1 MELLAAQNE
10 HRGPTQQQGALWPP
24 TPPPSA
30 HTNPFLTPADT
41 NPNSANWSYEHIV
54 KEVDAAYGPQSEHAA
69 AVGIELRQRVRKQG
83 ETMHTLRD
91 DIYEKVAIVYG
102 DRTELEQDCIAV
114 EIFTNAMTD
123 ADIIQKLLEEK
134 PRTLACAYDIAHR
147 YETTKRAARAVTQM
161 MRPGL
166 GPRGSA
172 ARAAVVL
179 EDAPASECDQPRLSA
194 LLDSGARRNVLPL
207 HHFNSL
213 PTQSRPPVQ
222 PSIAKVLQGIGPEG
236 LSILGEVVLP
246 VFVGSR
252 TTDVDF
258 IMADTA
264 RSTEVILGH
273 PFLRQSNACLDYGRR
288 EISLF
293 NVKVPRYDPNYQP
306 AAAHVVRIARTTVL
320 EPGREY
326 VVPGSA
332 SLRSQ
337 TGGDLM
343 LSPTKAFI
351 EKHCVLVAHA
361 VVQPLKSAG
370 IPIRVFNPGSTP
382 VTLKRGTV
390 AGVLQPADHRA
401 AEVVATLESAPTLPP
416 SKPGPINSVSVPS
429 HLQVMYGESCSILSE
444 GDCNKLA
451 HLLHS
456 YADIFSTG
464 PTDLGRTNIVQHDIQ
479 TLPGP
484 PVKQPPRRMATD
496 KQLAADQQ
504 LQQSLDAGQVLVGV
518 VGPNPELPLVG
529 VGDLNSCDTVYP
541 SVHSVNE
548 TQQTLFQGWTVEQ
561 LTTAQ
566 KTDPDIAPVWQWVD
580 SGCSRPPWSTIAP
593 YSPATK
599 AYWSQWKRLYMKD
612 GVLMRKFFSSEGQ
625 TFFPQVLLPH
635 ALRKAVME
643 QMHDGPVG
651 GHFGGER
658 TLARVKTRYFWYNM
672 RDDVTLW
679 CRTCTR
685 CAAKAR
691 PKKTPQAAMGTVR
704 VGAPM
709 ERIAVDLMGPLNE
722 TDRHNRFILVVQ
734 DYFSKWVEAYPVSNE
749 QALTVAE
756 KIVSEWGM
764 CELLGI
770 EKTRTTPFHPQS
782 DGQVER
788 FNATLQKTLAA
799 TAEREITEP
808 IDLVVGLP
816 PNDTNSS
823 LKPDYVV
830 NLREQLERSHQ
841 LAREALGKASERAK
855 RQYDKNICQTQYLVG
870 SAVWYL
876 VKGTKRVRHKVRKF
890 LPSYEGPYFIV
901 GQLDDLVYQIQK
913 GPRKAQT
920 FPFQSPARQQLGFP
934 EKRHTNTTGGVSPC
948 V

>member
-1 MELLAAQNE
+1 MMEDHDYTLASPLPEDSAIDFD
-10 HRGPTQQQGALWPP
+10 
-24 TPPPSA
+24 PSA
-30 HTNPFLTPADT
+30 DLLDQELTHMPTKAPVSKKKKRDKPCEESAMESILKAVYE

-54 KEVDAAYGPQSEHAA
+54 KEVDAAYGPRSEHAA

-102 DRTELEQDCIAV
+102 DRTELEQDCVAV

-179 EDAPASECDQPRLSA
+179 EDAPASECDQPR
-194 LLDSGARRNVLPL
+194 
-207 HHFNSL
+207 
-213 PTQSRPPVQ
+213 
-222 PSIAKVLQGIGPEG
+222 
-236 LSILGEVVLP
+236 
-246 VFVGSR
+246 
-252 TTDVDF
+252 TTDVNF

-390 AGVLQPADHRA
+390 AGVLQPA
-401 AEVVATLESAPTLPP
+401 EVVATLESAPTLPP

-444 GDCNKLA
+444 GDGNKLA

-484 PVKQPPRRMATD
+484 PVKQPPRRMAAD

-504 LQQSLDAGQVLVGV
+504 LQQSLDA
-518 VGPNPELPLVG
+518 
-529 VGDLNSCDTVYP
+529 
-541 SVHSVNE
+541 
-548 TQQTLFQGWTVEQ
+548 
-561 LTTAQ
+561 
-566 KTDPDIAPVWQWVD
+566 
-580 SGCSRPPWSTIAP
+580 
-593 YSPATK
+593 
-599 AYWSQWKRLYMKD
+599 
-612 GVLMRKFFSSEGQ
+612 
-625 TFFPQVLLPH
+625 
-635 ALRKAVME
+635 
-643 QMHDGPVG
+643 
-651 GHFGGER
+651 
-658 TLARVKTRYFWYNM
+658 
-672 RDDVTLW
+672 
-679 CRTCTR
+679 
-685 CAAKAR
+685 
-691 PKKTPQAAMGTVR
+691 
-704 VGAPM
+704 
-709 ERIAVDLMGPLNE
+709 
-722 TDRHNRFILVVQ
+722 
-734 DYFSKWVEAYPVSNE
+734 
-749 QALTVAE
+749 
-756 KIVSEWGM
+756 
-764 CELLGI
+764 
-770 EKTRTTPFHPQS
+770 
-782 DGQVER
+782 
-788 FNATLQKTLAA
+788 
-799 TAEREITEP
+799 
-808 IDLVVGLP
+808 
-816 PNDTNSS
+816 
-823 LKPDYVV
+823 
-830 NLREQLERSHQ
+830 EQLERSHQ

-913 GPRKAQT
+913 GPRAKIKVVHHDKLK
-920 FPFQSPARQQLGFP
+920 PFHSRALLDNSWVFQRNDTPTPLEVSPPVSDVDSDTDFGPLQLWDTTSEDTPSDTRDTTSDFENTPAAAREVAGPSSPGPQPPASPTQPQWDEVGT
-934 EKRHTNTTGGVSPC
+934 RHTSQSVRRRHRSISAPLSRSQRTRRAPDKFGDWLSH
-948 V
+948 

>member
-102 DRTELEQDCIAV
+102 DRTEREQDCVAV

-161 MRPGL
+161 MRLGL

-179 EDAPASECDQPRLSA
+179 EDAPASECDQPR
-194 LLDSGARRNVLPL
+194 
-207 HHFNSL
+207 
-213 PTQSRPPVQ
+213 
-222 PSIAKVLQGIGPEG
+222 
-236 LSILGEVVLP
+236 
-246 VFVGSR
+246 
-252 TTDVDF
+252 TTDVNF

-306 AAAHVVRIARTTVL
+306 AAAAHVVRIARTTVL

-390 AGVLQPADHRA
+390 AGVLQP

-484 PVKQPPRRMATD
+484 PVKQPPRRMAAD

-504 LQQSLDAGQVLVGV
+504 LQQSLDAGVAQ
-518 VGPNPELPLVG
+518 
-529 VGDLNSCDTVYP
+529 P
-541 SVHSVNE
+541 S
-548 TQQTLFQGWTVEQ
+548 
-561 LTTAQ
+561 
-566 KTDPDIAPVWQWVD
+566 
-580 SGCSRPPWSTIAP
+580 
-593 YSPATK
+593 
-599 AYWSQWKRLYMKD
+599 
-612 GVLMRKFFSSEGQ
+612 
-625 TFFPQVLLPH
+625 
-635 ALRKAVME
+635 
-643 QMHDGPVG
+643 
-651 GHFGGER
+651 
-658 TLARVKTRYFWYNM
+658 
-672 RDDVTLW
+672 
-679 CRTCTR
+679 
-685 CAAKAR
+685 
-691 PKKTPQAAMGTVR
+691 
-704 VGAPM
+704 
-709 ERIAVDLMGPLNE
+709 
-722 TDRHNRFILVVQ
+722 
-734 DYFSKWVEAYPVSNE
+734 
-749 QALTVAE
+749 
-756 KIVSEWGM
+756 
-764 CELLGI
+764 
-770 EKTRTTPFHPQS
+770 
-782 DGQVER
+782 
-788 FNATLQKTLAA
+788 
-799 TAEREITEP
+799 
-808 IDLVVGLP
+808 
-816 PNDTNSS
+816 NSS
-823 LKPDYVV
+823 WAAPIVV
-830 NLREQLERSHQ
+830 
-841 LAREALGKASERAK
+841 
-855 RQYDKNICQTQYLVG
+855 V
-870 SAVWYL
+870 
-876 VKGTKRVRHKVRKF
+876 
-890 LPSYEGPYFIV
+890 
-901 GQLDDLVYQIQK
+901 
-913 GPRKAQT
+913 
-920 FPFQSPARQQLGFP
+920 
-934 EKRHTNTTGGVSPC
+934 
-948 V
+948 